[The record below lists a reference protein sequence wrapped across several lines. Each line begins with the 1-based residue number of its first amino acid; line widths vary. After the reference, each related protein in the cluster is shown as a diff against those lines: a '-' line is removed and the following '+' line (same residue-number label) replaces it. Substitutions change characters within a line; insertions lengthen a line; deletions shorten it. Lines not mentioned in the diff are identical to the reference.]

1 MNVWLKR
8 VLFSLV
14 AVLLLAVVGL
24 GIFLLT
30 FNPNAYKS
38 RLESLV
44 FERTARTLTI
54 GGDIGLSLFPRI
66 GLSVS
71 DVSLSE
77 RDAQDTFVSIDSA
90 RFAVAIWPLLSN
102 RLVVDHVA
110 VTGLKAS
117 VVRDAEGRFN
127 FSDLL
132 DAEQAAAASS
142 APVAAVAAAAAA
154 PSGTGSDLNID
165 IAGLELKGGGSSTS
179 ISATACPPPST
190 RSRPTR
196 AASPTTSL
204 STYP

>member
-14 AVLLLAVVGL
+14 VALLLAVVGL
-24 GIFLLT
+24 AIFLLT

-54 GGDIGLSLFPRI
+54 DGDIGLSLFPRI

-71 DVSLSE
+71 DVALSN
-77 RDAQDTFVSIDSA
+77 RDAKDTFVSIDSA

-110 VTGLKAS
+110 VTGLKAY
-117 VVRDAEGRFN
+117 VVRDAQGRFN

-132 DAEQAAAASS
+132 DGPPRRRPRPWPPPRPRP
-142 APVAAVAAAAAA
+142 APAR
-154 PSGTGSDLNID
+154 T
-165 IAGLELKGGGSSTS
+165 STS
-179 ISATACPPPST
+179 T
-190 RSRPTR
+190 
-196 AASPTTSL
+196 SPAWN
-204 STYP
+204 